1 MCGAVCV
8 VQPARASYRGAR
20 FARASVAPDTI
31 DGARA
36 PQETKKEKRERE
48 RERERETKK
57 EKREREGE
65 EEREGEAQP

>member
-65 EEREGEAQP
+65 EEREGEG

>member
-20 FARASVAPDTI
+20 FARASVAPATT

>member
-57 EKREREGE
+57 EKRGREGE

>member
-8 VQPARASYRGAR
+8 VQPSRASYRGAR
-20 FARASVAPDTI
+20 FARATVAPDTQ